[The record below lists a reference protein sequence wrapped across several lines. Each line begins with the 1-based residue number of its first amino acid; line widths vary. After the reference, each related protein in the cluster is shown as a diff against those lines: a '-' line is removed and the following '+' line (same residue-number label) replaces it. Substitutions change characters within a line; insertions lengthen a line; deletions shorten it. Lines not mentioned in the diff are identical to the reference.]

1 MSFFITSTNV
11 IFGLLLFFHSPYLD
25 QLTLSYWFITRS
37 LLNMTKSS
45 QMILLIF
52 SSIGATLITSARDIG
67 HVWLGC
73 LNKCFQCLNTE
84 NCGKKKKEKK
94 TRLLRVFFTGVFE
107 LHCSF

>member
-84 NCGKKKKEKK
+84 NCGPKKKK
-94 TRLLRVFFTGVFE
+94 TRLLRVFFTRVFE